1 MSRAYCSFLINANK
15 MADKIRR
22 MSRVR
27 RQDTSDM
34 DTVAYAR
41 RTGDGRRAFDIVLE
55 AQQHYDNMSR
65 FRKDRERCKRYTY
78 GDQWKDRIT
87 VEGKDMT
94 EEDYIRSEGQVPL
107 KNNLIRR
114 LVRNV
119 LGVYRSQSKEPTC
132 TARDR
137 DEQKLGETMSTVLQC
152 NMQRNRMN
160 ELYPETLEEFL
171 ISGLAVH
178 HKSFGWKS
186 DKGLDCWTRS
196 VSPDMF
202 FMDAYS
208 RDVRGWDVSFI
219 GEIHDID
226 FNSLVGEFAHS
237 PEDYRRLADIYSS
250 AHARNKG
257 FVSTFCNE
265 FGHYRR
271 ANIDFLVPQDI
282 TRCRVIEVWRKES
295 KPRYRCHDY
304 STGEVYKIDVEDYQ
318 GMVLEENARRIER
331 GTRAGIPEDD
341 VAVIDAEWFIDDYWY
356 YYYLTPFGDI
366 LKEGETPYR
375 HGSHPYVFKAYP
387 FIDGEIH
394 SFVADF
400 IDQQRYTNRLITMYD
415 WIMRASAKGLLI
427 FPEECLPDDWNIEDV
442 AEEWHKFN
450 GVIVVKTKNNP
461 SGKLPQ
467 QVAANST
474 NIGITDLLN
483 LQLKFFE
490 DISGVNG
497 ALQGKPGYSGMSASL
512 YAQQTQNSTTSLLDL
527 LERFSAFVI
536 DAAYKDVKNIQQFY
550 DSKRYVNIA
559 GRSGAEVVYD
569 PDKLSDVE
577 FDLGIMESTTTPVY
591 RQMAND
597 FLMEIWKTGQI
608 SLEQLLEHGDFPFA
622 DNLLQSIKSQKED
635 IAQGKIPDGL
645 SPQMQ
650 QQVRQG
656 ANMGAVNM
664 LHDAISAEAMNPAA

>member
-1 MSRAYCSFLINANK
+1 MSEESIK
-15 MADKIRR
+15 R
-22 MSRVR
+22 MSRVKPR
-27 RQDTSDM
+27 KENEM
-34 DTVAYAR
+34 DTVAFSKSF
-41 RTGDGRRAFDIVLE
+41 GDSKRAFDIVLE
-55 AQQHYDNMSR
+55 AQQHYDNMAR

-78 GDQWKDRIT
+78 GDQWKDIIT
-87 VEGKDMT
+87 VDGEDMT
-94 EEDYIRSEGQVPL
+94 EEEYIKSEGQVPL

-160 ELYPETLEEFL
+160 EVYPETLEEFL

-178 HKSFGWKS
+178 HKSFGWNS
-186 DKGLDCWTRS
+186 DKGLDCWTRV

-208 RDVRGWDVSFI
+208 RDIRGWDVSFI

-226 FNSLVGEFAHS
+226 FNTLVGQFAHS
-237 PEDYRRLADIYSS
+237 KQDYQRLAEIYSS

-257 FVSTFCNE
+257 YVATFCNE
-265 FGHYRR
+265 FGYYRR

-282 TRCRVIEVWRKES
+282 TRCRVIEVWRRES

-304 STGEVYKIDVEDYQ
+304 STGTIFMVDVEDYHEL
-318 GMVLEENARRIER
+318 VLEENAKRIAR
-331 GTRAGIPEDD
+331 GTLNGIPADD
-341 VAVIDAEWFIDDYWY
+341 VAVIDAEWCVDNYWY

-366 LKEGETPYR
+366 LQEGETPYK

-394 SFVADF
+394 SFVSDF
-400 IDQQRYTNRLITMYD
+400 IDQQRYVNRLITMYD
-415 WIMRASAKGLLI
+415 WIMRASAKGVLI
-427 FPEECLPDDWNIEDV
+427 FPEECMPDDWSIEDV
-442 AEEWHKFN
+442 AEEWHRFN

-461 SGKLPQ
+461 SGTLPK

-474 NIGITDLLN
+474 NIGISELLN

-559 GRSGAEVVYD
+559 GKSGAEVVYD
-569 PDKLSDVE
+569 PDKFNDVE
-577 FDLGIMESTTTPVY
+577 FDLSVMESTTSPVY
-591 RQMAND
+591 RQLAND
-597 FLMEIWKTGQI
+597 FLMEIWKSGQI
-608 SLEQLLEHGDFPFA
+608 SLEQLLEHGDFQFA
-622 DNLLQSIKSQKED
+622 DNLLQDINVQKEELSK
-635 IAQGKIPDGL
+635 GNIPEGL

-650 QQVRQG
+650 KQVQQG
-656 ANMGAVNM
+656 ANMGAVNT
-664 LHDAISAEAMNPAA
+664 LHDAITAEAMRSNA